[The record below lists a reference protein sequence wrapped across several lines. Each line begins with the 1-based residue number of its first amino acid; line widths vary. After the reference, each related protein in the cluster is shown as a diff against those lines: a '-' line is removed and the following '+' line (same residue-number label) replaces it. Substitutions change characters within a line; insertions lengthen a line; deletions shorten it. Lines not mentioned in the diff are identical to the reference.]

1 MRLEILTRVP
11 TQTVLDCKLVSKSW
25 RQIVRH
31 PSFSRKHLK
40 HLNDSDSG
48 KLMGFILFHKTPGL
62 EEYAEY
68 DDESSSSH
76 GTPPFSKAR
85 RFNIIS
91 PFEHYDL
98 LDSCNGLICF
108 NALRSGYPFAAFLP
122 LADRLVYYG
131 PSFICNPVTRE
142 CVVLPKFEGEDLLTG
157 FGYCSSTNEYKV
169 VGIRCCKREAHYGVV
184 QVYTLGSGKGW
195 RNVGKMDY
203 KMTDDVRKNV
213 RSGVLANGALHW
225 VDVGGTVLTFDLA
238 NEKLSVIPSPPI
250 YRAAHGREKKIHKE
264 WNLLKGKKL
273 SQEMQTAAC
282 SDNSQYEVRDLKV
295 KQNTSDLLTLGSMTR
310 LLL

>member
-1 MRLEILTRVP
+1 MGTFDGLPTETRLEILTRLP
-11 TQTVLDCKLVSKSW
+11 TQTVLDCKLVCKSRNW
-25 RQIVRH
+25 IVRH
-31 PSFSRKHLK
+31 PSFGREHLK
-40 HLNDSDSG
+40 HLDDSDSG
-48 KLMGFILFHKTPGL
+48 KLISLMLFHKTPGL

-68 DDESSSSH
+68 DESSSH

-91 PFEHYDL
+91 PFENYEV

-108 NALRSGYPFAAFLP
+108 NALRSGYSIASHLP

-142 CVVLPKFEGEDLLTG
+142 IVVLPEFEGEHLLTG

-169 VGIRCCKREAHYGVV
+169 VGIRISKREAHSGVI

-203 KMTDDVRKNV
+203 MMTDEVWKSVRH
-213 RSGVLANGALHW
+213 GVLANGAPH
-225 VDVGGTVLTFDLA
+225 
-238 NEKLSVIPSPPI
+238 
-250 YRAAHGREKKIHKE
+250 
-264 WNLLKGKKL
+264 
-273 SQEMQTAAC
+273 
-282 SDNSQYEVRDLKV
+282 
-295 KQNTSDLLTLGSMTR
+295 
-310 LLL
+310 